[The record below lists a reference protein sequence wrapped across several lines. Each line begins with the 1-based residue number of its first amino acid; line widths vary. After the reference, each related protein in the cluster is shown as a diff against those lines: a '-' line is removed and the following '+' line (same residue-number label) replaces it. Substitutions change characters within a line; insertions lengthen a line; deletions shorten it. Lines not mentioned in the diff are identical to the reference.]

1 MRNLS
6 VKISFIL
13 CTLLLSANSV
23 WAYWTTDRNGN
34 PQADN
39 VSIKG
44 YVSKSGSTYYVL
56 DDPTVRSIY
65 LSLLGMGGEYK
76 YNINGPAAIL
86 TFDTKS
92 DDYALSGLRVA
103 QRVIGDTKWSD
114 TEYNKNPGS
123 KYENSGPI
131 PLDEKAVELSFY
143 NKQALVGRYFKNVK
157 VTMASYCTPEKTSI
171 EFGSTT
177 CMSSDDKTLK
187 IYWSNKEEQLIS
199 ISGDADRFTLSTK
212 SIPSKAGYYGNTVV
226 TITYKRDVVGSHK
239 MTLTINGQTVT
250 VTGTTTQATPLLTAD
265 KSSLTFGTNEHPL
278 QEPQAITLSYSSLG
292 ECGSTANAITVTS
305 TNAAFYVDEQV
316 ITAGVGVEQKG
327 TYTVRVRC
335 NDVNRSGNILFESND
350 GTKLEVPVSSA
361 QPAITATATKIFQ
374 TGTEHAPVSGT
385 SYRALRTHDFSAC
398 FNNDA
403 TPKFDTLYI
412 YGVSESAAAS
422 REWEDDPDKGYK
434 VPAVTASNVHTPC
447 FVYQKEGAQ
456 YTYARTFDA
465 STKTLNVEDTKTRVF
480 VGYRAEAPTSPAIQ
494 VNGTNAELYLNNIEI
509 VANSAP
515 LTVNAT
521 SAVYANGINILSS
534 TDNAAV
540 QLSGATNFSIQDTW
554 TGDVTSATL
563 ALRPKTGYPSI
574 DLGSDAGK
582 VTVNGT
588 QLELHNATKMAIAH
602 MDGTTETFVG
612 EVQIN
617 DGSIGGETTL
627 GMPKRTFIDGG
638 TFNDGTVEAYTL
650 QGVAKRPRNSRGDML
665 SRQTMTKE
673 TLKSGYAWYGQDH
686 LTPDVAVKV
695 NPMLMDETVWIFNGA
710 NSENSDD
717 KTSWTKNALPGEND
731 DVLINAPMVIAEGEL
746 KVKSL
751 TINWENKGKGI
762 PAVTVKPAGGLTVGE
777 GGVDALKVVNLVENL
792 ALKAGTDADDDLKG
806 QTGYLRIHPNAAEPM
821 PKATVELFSIG
832 YYNKAERETQ
842 KAAWQVVG
850 APIADAGVAAKSVY
864 TKSWIYSWDE
874 ATNNWVNNRATLT
887 FSPFVGYETTQYKDA
902 AGMKLSYTG
911 TLVSG
916 AGERTEDLTF
926 STDGYNALANSYAA
940 PIDISRF
947 STSDFINAEPTISV
961 LNTGTQ
967 EQSENPGEDVN
978 APGKFLS
985 IPVANAAEMASTFG
999 YPLIIPSMQGFFVQA
1014 TGNDAKIKL
1023 DYNRLVWNAN
1033 YSDLRENKPL
1043 RAPKNTKD
1051 EQEELGSLKVT
1062 ITANGWT
1069 DHVYILESENYD
1081 DMYESGYDARKMM
1094 SGDMD
1099 IYTINGEEQL
1109 SVNATNS
1116 IIGTRV
1122 GVRTGEETAYTL
1134 LFTHLNSET
1143 EIALLDSE
1151 TGETTDINEGTEYT
1165 FFAAPETE
1173 ITERFYI
1180 VERSNAPEI
1189 ATDVDNVS
1197 GETKVQKFIKNGQM
1211 YILKNGVLYN
1221 ATGAVVR

>member
-1 MRNLS
+1 MRNLFT
-6 VKISFIL
+6 KI
-13 CTLLLSANSV
+13 TLLLCALLLSVNMLGNTVSSANSSSDV
-23 WAYWTTDRNGN
+23 KNGKIEMKGNHATFYLSNISKYEENWRSSWAYVIGTVKKSSSKTLTLSWTTDG
-34 PQADN
+34 
-39 VSIKG
+39 
-44 YVSKSGSTYYVL
+44 
-56 DDPTVRSIY
+56 
-65 LSLLGMGGEYK
+65 
-76 YNINGPAAIL
+76 
-86 TFDTKS
+86 
-92 DDYALSGLRVA
+92 DYD
-103 QRVIGDTKWSD
+103 I
-114 TEYNKNPGS
+114 
-123 KYENSGPI
+123 
-131 PLDEKAVELSFY
+131 
-143 NKQALVGRYFKNVK
+143 K
-157 VTMASYCTPEKTSI
+157 VTNIRFYAKAYTSGEWAVHNGKIIVAGSEYTIGTIRI
-171 EFGSTT
+171 ETGGFDEINESGNFT
-177 CMSSDDKTLK
+177 SDINIVCK
-187 IYWSNKEEQLIS
+187 NNE
-199 ISGDADRFTLSTK
+199 SGGL
-212 SIPSKAGYYGNTVV
+212 GYSFDYFIKDI
-226 TITYKRDVVGSHK
+226 TITYTATPKIKTKKGNVEVTICPEAPKTIDLNTCLTNKDNHLSYTFSCTAEGANIEETTFSASRIGDYTVNVSVEKKSNCHEAASTTFKVTVTPAALTLTAPTASDITYRQALSASDLTGGSAKVGSCVVDGSWAWKASTTVPSMPGDDQPFPVVFTPSENAGNYTNFETTASVDVKRARFVFDGSGDEADDPNHVTWCYDDNWEENHIPGSVDEVLIEHNVVIRQQVSAYSVTINEGD
-239 MTLTINGQTVT
+239 TLTIM
-250 VTGTTTQATPLLTAD
+250 
-265 KSSLTFGTNEHPL
+265 
-278 QEPQAITLSYSSLG
+278 
-292 ECGSTANAITVTS
+292 
-305 TNAAFYVDEQV
+305 
-316 ITAGVGVEQKG
+316 
-327 TYTVRVRC
+327 
-335 NDVNRSGNILFESND
+335 
-350 GTKLEVPVSSA
+350 
-361 QPAITATATKIFQ
+361 
-374 TGTEHAPVSGT
+374 
-385 SYRALRTHDFSAC
+385 
-398 FNNDA
+398 
-403 TPKFDTLYI
+403 
-412 YGVSESAAAS
+412 
-422 REWEDDPDKGYK
+422 
-434 VPAVTASNVHTPC
+434 
-447 FVYQKEGAQ
+447 
-456 YTYARTFDA
+456 
-465 STKTLNVEDTKTRVF
+465 
-480 VGYRAEAPTSPAIQ
+480 PT
-494 VNGTNAELYLNNIEI
+494 
-509 VANSAP
+509 
-515 LTVNAT
+515 
-521 SAVYANGINILSS
+521 
-534 TDNAAV
+534 
-540 QLSGATNFSIQDTW
+540 
-554 TGDVTSATL
+554 
-563 ALRPKTGYPSI
+563 
-574 DLGSDAGK
+574 
-582 VTVNGT
+582 
-588 QLELHNATKMAIAH
+588 
-602 MDGTTETFVG
+602 
-612 EVQIN
+612 
-617 DGSIGGETTL
+617 
-627 GMPKRTFIDGG
+627 
-638 TFNDGTVEAYTL
+638 
-650 QGVAKRPRNSRGDML
+650 
-665 SRQTMTKE
+665 
-673 TLKSGYAWYGQDH
+673 
-686 LTPDVAVKV
+686 
-695 NPMLMDETVWIFNGA
+695 
-710 NSENSDD
+710 
-717 KTSWTKNALPGEND
+717 
-731 DVLINAPMVIAEGEL
+731 
-746 KVKSL
+746 
-751 TINWENKGKGI
+751 
-762 PAVTVKPAGGLTVGE
+762 GGLTVGA
-777 GGVDALKVVNLVENL
+777 GGIIGATTGNLI
-792 ALKAGTDADDDLKG
+792 LKAGTEGETKG
-806 QTGYLRIHPNAAEPM
+806 QTGYLRISPEYTGAM
-821 PKATVELFSIG
+821 PEATVELFSIG

-999 YPLIIPSMQGFFVQA
+999 YPLIIPSMQGFFVKA

>member
-1 MRNLS
+1 MNVS
-6 VKISFIL
+6 VEKKSNCHEAASTTFKVTVTPAAL
-13 CTLLLSANSV
+13 TLTAPTASDITYRQALSASDLTGGSAKVGSCVVDGSWAWKASTTVPSMPGDDQPFPVVFTPSENAGNYTNFETTASV
-23 WAYWTTDRNGN
+23 DVKRARFVFDG
-34 PQADN
+34 
-39 VSIKG
+39 
-44 YVSKSGSTYYVL
+44 SGDEA
-56 DDPTVRSIY
+56 DDPNHVTWCY
-65 LSLLGMGGEYK
+65 
-76 YNINGPAAIL
+76 
-86 TFDTKS
+86 
-92 DDYALSGLRVA
+92 DDNWEENH
-103 QRVIGDTKWSD
+103 I
-114 TEYNKNPGS
+114 PGS
-123 KYENSGPI
+123 V
-131 PLDEKAVELSFY
+131 DEVLIEH
-143 NKQALVGRYFKNVK
+143 NV
-157 VTMASYCTPEKTSI
+157 VIRQQVSAYS
-171 EFGSTT
+171 
-177 CMSSDDKTLK
+177 
-187 IYWSNKEEQLIS
+187 
-199 ISGDADRFTLSTK
+199 
-212 SIPSKAGYYGNTVV
+212 V
-226 TITYKRDVVGSHK
+226 TINEGD
-239 MTLTINGQTVT
+239 TLTIM
-250 VTGTTTQATPLLTAD
+250 
-265 KSSLTFGTNEHPL
+265 
-278 QEPQAITLSYSSLG
+278 
-292 ECGSTANAITVTS
+292 
-305 TNAAFYVDEQV
+305 
-316 ITAGVGVEQKG
+316 
-327 TYTVRVRC
+327 
-335 NDVNRSGNILFESND
+335 
-350 GTKLEVPVSSA
+350 
-361 QPAITATATKIFQ
+361 
-374 TGTEHAPVSGT
+374 
-385 SYRALRTHDFSAC
+385 
-398 FNNDA
+398 
-403 TPKFDTLYI
+403 
-412 YGVSESAAAS
+412 
-422 REWEDDPDKGYK
+422 
-434 VPAVTASNVHTPC
+434 
-447 FVYQKEGAQ
+447 
-456 YTYARTFDA
+456 
-465 STKTLNVEDTKTRVF
+465 
-480 VGYRAEAPTSPAIQ
+480 PT
-494 VNGTNAELYLNNIEI
+494 
-509 VANSAP
+509 
-515 LTVNAT
+515 
-521 SAVYANGINILSS
+521 
-534 TDNAAV
+534 
-540 QLSGATNFSIQDTW
+540 
-554 TGDVTSATL
+554 
-563 ALRPKTGYPSI
+563 
-574 DLGSDAGK
+574 
-582 VTVNGT
+582 
-588 QLELHNATKMAIAH
+588 
-602 MDGTTETFVG
+602 
-612 EVQIN
+612 
-617 DGSIGGETTL
+617 
-627 GMPKRTFIDGG
+627 
-638 TFNDGTVEAYTL
+638 
-650 QGVAKRPRNSRGDML
+650 
-665 SRQTMTKE
+665 
-673 TLKSGYAWYGQDH
+673 
-686 LTPDVAVKV
+686 
-695 NPMLMDETVWIFNGA
+695 
-710 NSENSDD
+710 
-717 KTSWTKNALPGEND
+717 
-731 DVLINAPMVIAEGEL
+731 
-746 KVKSL
+746 
-751 TINWENKGKGI
+751 
-762 PAVTVKPAGGLTVGE
+762 GGLTVGA
-777 GGVDALKVVNLVENL
+777 GGIIGATTGNLI
-792 ALKAGTDADDDLKG
+792 LKAGTEGETKG
-806 QTGYLRIHPNAAEPM
+806 QTGYLRISPEYTGAM
-821 PKATVELFSIG
+821 PEATVELFSIG

-999 YPLIIPSMQGFFVQA
+999 YPLIIPSMQGFFVKA